1 MAHSSDHQAAP
12 PEPGK
17 AGGACRK
24 RKAAQVTVLPPFV
37 LHAQLQ
43 SRQLMSRWKLRP
55 AEGSNGLLSGRAA
68 ATAPAA
74 AASDRPAA
82 KLGGKP
88 AGRKG
93 VPHTYVPVRTL
104 PLIFAQ
110 RRQHLQQQKAK
121 AQHRGPY
128 EQRDGEGLLALPED
142 VLLKVVCFLT
152 HDELKPLFQ
161 VCKALRTTLR
171 NAVAYHFNYN
181 TPSRPVEE
189 HVPPVLG
196 ERQRRPARTNV
207 QQVMSRLARGVRG
220 VSGRSSGTT
229 ASSRS
234 TAPRALDF
242 ADLPASGSG
251 VPAAV
256 PVALGFGAGP

>member
-1 MAHSSDHQAAP
+1 
-12 PEPGK
+12 
-17 AGGACRK
+17 
-24 RKAAQVTVLPPFV
+24 
-37 LHAQLQ
+37 
-43 SRQLMSRWKLRP
+43 MSRWKLRP

-142 VLLKVVCFLT
+142 VLVREALQHCMPCECSRE
-152 HDELKPLFQ
+152 ELILLQ
-161 VCKALRTTLR
+161 GCSLQA
-171 NAVAYHFNYN
+171 
-181 TPSRPVEE
+181 
-189 HVPPVLG
+189 
-196 ERQRRPARTNV
+196 
-207 QQVMSRLARGVRG
+207 
-220 VSGRSSGTT
+220 
-229 ASSRS
+229 
-234 TAPRALDF
+234 
-242 ADLPASGSG
+242 
-251 VPAAV
+251 
-256 PVALGFGAGP
+256 

>member
-43 SRQLMSRWKLRP
+43 SRCVGTRGVISSAVPSPLLPGARALQTCHLPPWRRQLMSRWKLRP

-142 VLLKVVCFLT
+142 VLVREALQHCMPCECSRE
-152 HDELKPLFQ
+152 ELILLQ
-161 VCKALRTTLR
+161 GCSLQA
-171 NAVAYHFNYN
+171 
-181 TPSRPVEE
+181 
-189 HVPPVLG
+189 
-196 ERQRRPARTNV
+196 
-207 QQVMSRLARGVRG
+207 
-220 VSGRSSGTT
+220 
-229 ASSRS
+229 
-234 TAPRALDF
+234 
-242 ADLPASGSG
+242 
-251 VPAAV
+251 
-256 PVALGFGAGP
+256 